1 MSGLLNEKVSSF
13 LPLTDPSSLVLR
25 FYCLVLRFS
34 CVPNSGVSGHISRI
48 RCLEAI
54 GFVGMCITIL

>member
-25 FYCLVLRFS
+25 FS
-34 CVPNSGVSGHISRI
+34 CVPNGGVSGHISRI

-54 GFVGMCITIL
+54 GFVAMCITIL